1 MRVRATTRGAANRGS
16 AFAED
21 RRRQQVDELVDY
33 YVSWRESCATV
44 AVSYEDWGCAD
55 RPDKARAFS
64 MYVAALDREEQAA
77 NAYQRAVAQLAP
89 A

>member
-1 MRVRATTRGAANRGS
+1 MRVRATTRGAPYRGS
-16 AFAED
+16 GFAED

-77 NAYQRAVAQLAP
+77 NAYQRAVAQLTP